1 MYIRVV
7 RNEQMIYLAENSP
20 REGWAA
26 EIAEVRVGRAWFGK
40 CSENNLPA
48 LMGNNNGEEETVISE
63 SIRTACLK
71 IPPFLW
77 LWLQE
82 HFVGHRRKALVV
94 VLNKP
99 YSHFM
104 FHEVL

>member
-1 MYIRVV
+1 M
-7 RNEQMIYLAENSP
+7 
-20 REGWAA
+20 
-26 EIAEVRVGRAWFGK
+26 EIAEVRVGRAWFGE
-40 CSENNLPA
+40 CSESDLLT
-48 LMGNNNGEEETVISE
+48 LMGNNKGEEETVIGE
-63 SIRTACLK
+63 SICTAHLK

-82 HFVGHRRKALVV
+82 CFVGYRRKALVA

-99 YSHFM
+99 YSNLI